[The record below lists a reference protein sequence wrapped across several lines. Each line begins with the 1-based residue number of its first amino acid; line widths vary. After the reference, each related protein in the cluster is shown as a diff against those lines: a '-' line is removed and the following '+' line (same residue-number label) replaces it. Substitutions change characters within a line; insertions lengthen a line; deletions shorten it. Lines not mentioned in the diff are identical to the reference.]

1 MNKESSW
8 ACPEEGQNCAKKE
21 EYTDEG
27 EIKKKLNDIVYNN
40 NHKGSG
46 TLLLSCFNVDQL
58 EINKINQCKN
68 DINEVIVKLEN
79 GDINEEEIYDKLNK
93 MSDQL

>member
-1 MNKESSW
+1 
-8 ACPEEGQNCAKKE
+8 
-21 EYTDEG
+21 
-27 EIKKKLNDIVYNN
+27 
-40 NHKGSG
+40 
-46 TLLLSCFNVDQL
+46 LSCFNVDQS